1 MLYVAIFEITM
12 YKLSPSRSHRSKGIK
27 VKHILQICLLLAV
40 CFWLFYQVKHSHEK
54 RKEFDAKDGKVVG
67 KVQIDGEIQ
76 RFGRKD
82 LPRATEIVAD
92 VEKHGEDEEEKDV
105 EEEEEEENKHEE
117 DEPVKEDNKHEEVD
131 GGRGGGDDEI
141 DDNEIERI
149 DAEPEHEEESV
160 DEDKEREENQGVSEE
175 NRTKTEENEDAVKE
189 EDHSENEEN
198 EGAGKEEHTEVEESE
213 DVRGEDHNDS
223 DAASEDQDHDGANT
237 NTHEA
242 REEQYKADDASSEVA
257 HEIQTIIPETG
268 NLTTGQAS
276 EIWGKVN
283 FGRGNQ
289 TRTPDKGDV
298 LIQAGVQPR
307 EHTDQNVTS
316 TTTVA
321 EQKKY
326 EIDSNQSEDSPL
338 QNSTLPSNPS
348 DQPQNRSSS
357 TDIGG
362 EQAAPLLSN
371 GTQMELPSS
380 LSQNATGEGAML
392 GEERTGKAELAEV
405 NSNRTENRNWDA
417 QVAAM
422 HGEEHTSKS
431 ELADVSSNRNE
442 NINGNAGE
450 TLDPSH
456 GTSETDMMK
465 TAEGSS
471 LKPDEKSSD
480 SGTSGSDLSSESRPS
495 DESAGNIQHDL
506 IDTPHTSHAQEA
518 TEPKVDSRSL
528 PEIRSE
534 IQNTHDKVAE

>member
-1 MLYVAIFEITM
+1 MLYVVIFQITM
-12 YKLSPSRSHRSKGIK
+12 YKQSPSRSHRSKGIK

-54 RKEFDAKDGKVVG
+54 RKEFDTKDGKVVG

-82 LPRATEIVAD
+82 LPRATEIAAN
-92 VEKHGEDEEEKDV
+92 VEKQVEDEEEKDV
-105 EEEEEEENKHEE
+105 EEEEEEEENKHEE
-117 DEPVKEDNKHEEVD
+117 VEPVKEDNKHEVVD

-141 DDNEIERI
+141 DDNETERI

-160 DEDKEREENQGVSEE
+160 DEDKEREENQGGSEE
-175 NRTKTEENEDAVKE
+175 NHTITEENEDAVK
-189 EDHSENEEN
+189 DHSENEQN

-213 DVRGEDHNDS
+213 DVRREDHNES
-223 DAASEDQDHDGANT
+223 DAASEDQDHDGVNA

-276 EIWGKVN
+276 EIWGKVS
-283 FGRGNQ
+283 FGQGNE
-289 TRTPDKGDV
+289 TRTADKDDA

-307 EHTDQNVTS
+307 EDTDQNVTS
-316 TTTVA
+316 TTTIT

-326 EIDSNQSEDSPL
+326 EIDSNKSEDSPL
-338 QNSTLPSNPS
+338 QNSTLPGNQN

-362 EQAAPLLSN
+362 ERAASLLSD

-380 LSQNATGEGAML
+380 LSENATGEGAML
-392 GEERTGKAELAEV
+392 GEELTGKSKLAKV
-405 NSNRTENRNWDA
+405 SSSRTENMNRDA
-417 QVAAM
+417 QDAAM
-422 HGEEHTSKS
+422 HGEEHTSQS

-442 NINGNAGE
+442 NVNSNAEE

-456 GTSETDMMK
+456 GTSGTDMMK
-465 TAEGSS
+465 TAEDSS
-471 LKPDEKSSD
+471 SKPGEKSSD
-480 SGTSGSDLSSESRPS
+480 SGTSESDVSSESRSS
-495 DESAGNIQHDL
+495 DESAGSIQHGL
-506 IDTPHTSHAQEA
+506 IDTARSSRAQE
-518 TEPKVDSRSL
+518 ESESKMDSSSL
-528 PEIRSE
+528 PDIGSE